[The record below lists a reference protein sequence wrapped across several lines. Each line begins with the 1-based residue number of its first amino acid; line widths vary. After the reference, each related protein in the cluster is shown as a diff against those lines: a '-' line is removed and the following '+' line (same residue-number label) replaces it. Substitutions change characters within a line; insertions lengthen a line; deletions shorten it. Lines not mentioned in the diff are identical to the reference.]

1 MSSLRVGFTCGAFDL
16 LHAGH
21 VLMLE
26 EAKQQCDFL
35 IVGLQTDPSIDRPEK
50 NKPVQSLV
58 ERTIQLSAVKYVDQI
73 LCYQTEAE
81 LFELLQ
87 TIQPDVRI
95 VGADYLNKDFTGKD
109 WCVQNGVDIF
119 YNSREHGY
127 SSTELRNRLKQ
138 K

>member
-1 MSSLRVGFTCGAFDL
+1 
-16 LHAGH
+16 
-21 VLMLE
+21 MLE